1 MAYDVLDPARTA
13 VLYFDMLNAYHTND
27 EPIVQNCARLRVV
40 ADEVGIAVCFA
51 MADHRPDGADAAM
64 LYSDTN
70 YAMVP
75 WADPEHEHIGMRR
88 TMVSGSRE
96 TQILDALAPQP
107 QDYVVKK
114 HRWSAFHQTSLELS
128 LRTRGVDTIVLC
140 GGSTRVG
147 IASTAYA
154 ARDLDFNLVI
164 VPDCCSDSLEGG
176 QEFFLSHVYPM
187 MARIRGVDEA
197 IAMMRAGAAG

>member
-1 MAYDVLDPARTA
+1 MSYAKLDTKKTA
-13 VLYFDMLNAYHTND
+13 VLFFDMLNAYHAND
-27 EPIVQNCARLRVV
+27 EPVVRNCARLREA
-40 ADEVGIAVCFA
+40 ADEAGIPVCFA
-51 MADHRPDGADAAM
+51 MANHRPDGADAAL
-64 LYSDTN
+64 LYSDTT
-70 YAMVP
+70 YAMKP
-75 WADPEHEHIGMRR
+75 WSDPEHEHIGMRR

-96 TQILDALAPQP
+96 TQILDALVPQP

-140 GGSTRVG
+140 GGSTRIG

-197 IAMMRAGAAG
+197 IAMMRAGTAG